1 MKDKADYSEYF
12 TYLDS
17 LTETE
22 RKSNAKFRLRQ
33 RFNISRGKAQKV
45 LGDYY
50 RKNKVHDEPASS

>member
-12 TYLDS
+12 TYLDT
-17 LTETE
+17 LTESE

-33 RFNISRGKAQKV
+33 KFNISRGKAQKV

-50 RKNKVHDEPASS
+50 RKYRNHDQPASS